1 MCESSKFSLH
11 CNGKLRSATK
21 ISPEVFLSARY
32 GVTGASMVWYGMV
45 WYGVVW
51 CGMVWYGMIWYDMVW
66 YGMVWYG
73 MVWYDSSNKVV
84 KWVHPR
90 YRRFGL

>member
-1 MCESSKFSLH
+1 MASYALRQKYR
-11 CNGKLRSATK
+11 LRSFFPRDTE
-21 ISPEVFLSARY
+21 SLVRVWY
-32 GVTGASMVWYGMV
+32 GMVWYGMV